1 MTAFNCISVHNEL
14 RINSKLWPRFSA
26 ISEWIRDLFIVYTAI
41 QRKDKMVHY
50 ILQNILKV
58 AYLKPF
64 IHSLLLCQK
73 IHYQFSYPTVAA

>member
-1 MTAFNCISVHNEL
+1 MNSGLIPNYDHVLVLFLNEL
-14 RINSKLWPRFSA
+14 EICLLFMQQSKGR
-26 ISEWIRDLFIVYTAI
+26 T
-41 QRKDKMVHY
+41 KMVHY